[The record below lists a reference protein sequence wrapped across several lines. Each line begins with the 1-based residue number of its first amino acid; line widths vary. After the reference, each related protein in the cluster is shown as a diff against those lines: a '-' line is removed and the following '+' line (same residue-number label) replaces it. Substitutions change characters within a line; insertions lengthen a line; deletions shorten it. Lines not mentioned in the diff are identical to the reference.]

1 MYRRFEALVLEGI
14 VSTVSCW
21 CHESGKLAALCKCK
35 ALALLKIQFQ
45 KRPAGFAFK
54 SAFPYFHPAS
64 SCKAAVN
71 NASGDRSNAVPP
83 SPDLQGPAMRPLS
96 LVQLRAS
103 RKIK

>member
-1 MYRRFEALVLEGI
+1 LVLEGI